1 MKKVCTLIVSIFLI
15 VSVAF
20 CIALPGSTSC
30 ATELDPGTYEPGSGG
45 VDQNFINKYAGGFS
59 SILYG
64 LAVLIAVIAVMFV
77 GIKYIAVGGTT
88 EKADYKK
95 NLIPM
100 AFGIIFIAL
109 LGSILS
115 IIANIADSI

>member
-1 MKKVCTLIVSIFLI
+1 MKKVCAFIVSIFLI
-15 VSVAF
+15 VSVTF
-20 CIALPGSTSC
+20 CIVLPGSTSY
-30 ATELDPGTYEPGSGG
+30 AVELDPGTYEPGNNG